1 LIFHSDQ
8 GTQYTSKALRSHLKD
23 KGITQSMS
31 RRGNCWDNAVQE
43 RFFRNIKFEYLDDL
57 SFINHQAVDDA
68 VGRYIRY
75 YNNIRINSAIGYM
88 TPLQKRREL
97 LKTG

>member
-1 LIFHSDQ
+1 
-8 GTQYTSKALRSHLKD
+8 
-23 KGITQSMS
+23 M
-31 RRGNCWDNAVQE
+31 
-43 RFFRNIKFEYLDDL
+43 
-57 SFINHQAVDDA
+57 
-68 VGRYIRY
+68 GRYIRY